1 MKVDKFT
8 LVLVAIDI
16 IILICAFSLFRY
28 YGVM

>member
-16 IILICAFSLFRY
+16 FILVGAY
-28 YGVM
+28 YVISYYS